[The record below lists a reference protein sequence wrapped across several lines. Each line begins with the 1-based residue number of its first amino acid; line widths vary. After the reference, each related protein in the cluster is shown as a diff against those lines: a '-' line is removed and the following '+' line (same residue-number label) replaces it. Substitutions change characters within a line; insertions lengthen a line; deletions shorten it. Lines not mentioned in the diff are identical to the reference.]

1 MKSNVCALEKGGKGL
16 DKILAEVEHVAE
28 YNKLG
33 EKQTLRLRLLAE
45 ELSGM
50 LGGILDNF
58 SGEFWAEDRNGTY
71 ELHTVIKVDEM
82 TYELR
87 NELLKLSSSGKN
99 FSARGIMGKIRAA
112 IDNLILASA
121 GMPFDET
128 MYLSGV
134 GYGVE
139 VNGIYSAWSLN
150 RYRDDIKKQK
160 DTEEAWDELEKSIV
174 ANLADDV
181 TVGVKG
187 RKVEVIVYKKI

>member
-160 DTEEAWDELEKSIV
+160 DT
-174 ANLADDV
+174 
-181 TVGVKG
+181 
-187 RKVEVIVYKKI
+187 

>member
-187 RKVEVIVYKKI
+187 RKVEVIVYKR